1 MLILFLIRLDNR
13 VKIGLVSNLRPSS
26 ARDFRLKIE
35 EVRREETVEA
45 EVSYLVNYYNTFIA
59 FPLSVTL
66 RTYYHVQG
74 NSGIIT

>member
-45 EVSYLVNYYNTFIA
+45 EVSH
-59 FPLSVTL
+59 LS
-66 RTYYHVQG
+66 
-74 NSGIIT
+74 IITIHLAYFPSL